1 MSGKIHRFFVDQK
14 LSLGKNT
21 ISDNATIDHMIVV
34 RIEVAERIIFFNGD
48 GFDYDGN
55 VTKKGR
61 MPEIEIL
68 EKRKNKNEPL
78 FPIHLYLSIL
88 KRENTELAL
97 EKAIELGITDFTPVL
112 SERTVKTSIKQE
124 RLEKIA
130 RSASEQ
136 SGRGI
141 FPRINTQTSLEDAL
155 KEIPKN
161 TTILFFDTVEHSNG
175 KTNGGPTKK
184 PQALFVGP
192 EGGWT
197 DGERDLARAY
207 GATFVQLVPT
217 VLRGETAAII
227 ATYYALTHIPT
238 GHLSKGD

>member
-1 MSGKIHRFFVDQK
+1 MSKIHRFFVDQK

-21 ISDNATIDHMIVV
+21 ISDDATVDHMIVV
-34 RIEVAERIIFFNGD
+34 RIEEAERVILFNGD

-55 VTKKGR
+55 ITKKGR
-61 MPEIEIL
+61 MPEVEIL
-68 EKRKNKNEPL
+68 EKRKNKNEPAA
-78 FPIHLYLSIL
+78 PIHLYLSIL

-97 EKAIELGITDFTPVL
+97 EKAIELGATDFTPIL
-112 SERTVKTSIKQE
+112 SERTVKTGIKQE

-141 FPRINTQTSLEDAL
+141 IPKIHAQITL
-155 KEIPKN
+155 KEALEKVSKN
-161 TTILFFDTVEHSNG
+161 TTILFFDTVEHKNG
-175 KTNGGPTKK
+175 KADWGNKN

-197 DGERDLARAY
+197 DTERDLARAHS
-207 GATFVQLVPT
+207 AHFIQLVPT

-227 ATYYALTHIPT
+227 ATYYAAI
-238 GHLSKGD
+238 K

>member
-1 MSGKIHRFFVDQK
+1 MIAEIWYSYYMSKIHRFYVDQK

-21 ISDNATIDHMIVV
+21 ISDDATIDHMIVV
-34 RIEVAERIIFFNGD
+34 RIEEAERVILFNGD

-61 MPEIEIL
+61 MPVIEIL
-68 EKRKNKNEPL
+68 EKRKNKNEPS
-78 FPIHLYLSIL
+78 FPIHLFLSIL
-88 KRENTELAL
+88 KRENTEFAL
-97 EKAIELGITDFTPVL
+97 EKAIELGITDFTPVV
-112 SERTVKTSIKQE
+112 SERTIKTGIKQE

-141 FPRINTQTSLEDAL
+141 TPVIHTQTTLEEAL
-155 KEIPKN
+155 KNIPKN
-161 TTILFFDTVEHSNG
+161 TSILFFDTVEHKNG
-175 KTNGGPTKK
+175 KINGSPTKR

-197 DGERDLARAY
+197 DTERDLARAH

-227 ATYYALTHIPT
+227 ATYYALTH
-238 GHLSKGD
+238 

>member
-1 MSGKIHRFFVDQK
+1 MVSLLYMSKIHRFFVDQK

-21 ISDNATIDHMIVV
+21 ISDDATVDHMIVV
-34 RIEVAERIIFFNGD
+34 RIEEAERVILFNGD

-55 VTKKGR
+55 ITKKGR
-61 MPEIEIL
+61 MPEVEIL
-68 EKRKNKNEPL
+68 EKRKNKTEPAT
-78 FPIHLYLSIL
+78 PIHLYLSIL
-88 KRENTELAL
+88 KRENTEFAL

-112 SERTVKTSIKQE
+112 SERTIKTGIKQE

-141 FPRINTQTSLEDAL
+141 IPKIHAQVTL
-155 KEIPKN
+155 KEALEKIPKN
-161 TTILFFDTVEHSNG
+161 TTILFFDTVEHKNG
-175 KTNGGPTKK
+175 KADVGNKN

-197 DGERDLARAY
+197 DPEKDLARANN
-207 GATFVQLVPT
+207 AHFIQLVPT

-227 ATYYALTHIPT
+227 ATYYAVI
-238 GHLSKGD
+238 K